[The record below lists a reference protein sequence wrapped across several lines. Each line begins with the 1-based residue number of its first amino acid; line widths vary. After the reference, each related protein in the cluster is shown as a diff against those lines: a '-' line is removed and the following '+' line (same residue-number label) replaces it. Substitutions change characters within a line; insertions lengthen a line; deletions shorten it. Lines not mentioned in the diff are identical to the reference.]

1 MDIGFTPPAL
11 DIRGFRRIRG
21 DGCPTA
27 TATGSSS
34 TVGDGAGSRAGGTD
48 GIPDHAGLIRLR
60 DSAHPCRLR
69 PITELSSADRP
80 EAESCVRQ
88 TPRTGE
94 ECTTRLR
101 GQATQAQAWEG

>member
-27 TATGSSS
+27 TAPESAT
-34 TVGDGAGSRAGGTD
+34 TAGDGAVSRAGGTD
-48 GIPDHAGLIRLR
+48 GIPDHAGLIRLP

-69 PITELSSADRP
+69 PITELSSADRR

-94 ECTTRLR
+94 GGTTRLR
-101 GQATQAQAWEG
+101 GQGTRAQAR